1 MRLAGRKKSFPDFG
15 VPSAHAGG
23 IDGDQNFAGIDFR
36 DRQGMSRDHLGSTVA
51 VDASSEHGARHMHR
65 VMAGVWKMAGS
76 IEHDRDLTVGVQLH
90 ERGCRP
96 RR

>member
-1 MRLAGRKKSFPDFG
+1 MPRRFFGAGSTPFG
-15 VPSAHAGG
+15 CASRPPGRSAFTH
-23 IDGDQNFAGIDFR
+23 F
-36 DRQGMSRDHLGSTVA
+36 SSDHLGSSEA
-51 VDASSEHGARHMHR
+51 VDGGSEHGARHMHR

-76 IEHDRDLTVGVQLH
+76 IEHDGDLTVGVQLH